1 MPGRGKPALLE
12 REAELA
18 GLEAAL
24 NDARRGAGRLVV
36 IEGSAGIGKTR
47 LWRKPA
53 IPPPTAGCACLSR
66 AGPSSSAAFLR
77 PRAPGLRARAGGA
90 RAGRARAVARGRGAP
105 RRSGRRSG
113 SPPDAG
119 SPADPSFATLNAL
132 YWLISNL

>member
-47 LWRKPA
+47 LLEEARD
-53 IPPPTAGCACLSR
+53 TAADTRDARACRARDRARARLS
-66 AGPSSSAAFLR
+66 LR

-105 RRSGRRSG
+105 RGPVVGLGARPTPAHPPTHRLRPSTRSIG
-113 SPPDAG
+113 
-119 SPADPSFATLNAL
+119 
-132 YWLISNL
+132 